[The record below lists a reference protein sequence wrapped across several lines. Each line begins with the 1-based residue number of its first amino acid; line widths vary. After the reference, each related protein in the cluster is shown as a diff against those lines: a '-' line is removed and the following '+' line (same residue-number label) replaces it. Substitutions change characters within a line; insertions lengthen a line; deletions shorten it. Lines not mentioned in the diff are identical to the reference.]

1 MPLQLLAAVPCTV
14 NVNEPVAPGV
24 PDTKPPGASVRP
36 PGSVPVAIENAYGAT
51 PPLAVN
57 SCEYGTPTAPP
68 GNSPAM
74 LITWQADP
82 PESATVRVPPLTLS
96 IVSTALLDPADAGWK
111 LTVR

>member
-1 MPLQLLAAVPCTV
+1 MPLQLLAAVACTV

-24 PDTKPPGASVRP
+24 PDIRPPGASARP
-36 PGSVPVAIENAYGAT
+36 PGSVPLAIKNAYGAT

-74 LITWQADP
+74 LITWQSDP
-82 PESATVRVPPLTLS
+82 PESVTVRVPPLTLPT
-96 IVSTALLDPADAGWK
+96 VSTALFGPA
-111 LTVR
+111 